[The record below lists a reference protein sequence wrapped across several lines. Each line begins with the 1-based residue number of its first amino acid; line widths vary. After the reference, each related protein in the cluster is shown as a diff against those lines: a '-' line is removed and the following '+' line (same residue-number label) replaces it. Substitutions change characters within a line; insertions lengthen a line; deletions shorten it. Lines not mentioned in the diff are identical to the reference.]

1 MLQIVYNLAPGA
13 QLYFATGG
21 PDQAGFAANILAL
34 RAAGC
39 DIIVDDITFFAEGVF
54 QDGTVAKAVN
64 SVVASGAL
72 YFSAAGNEGRL
83 DAGTSGT
90 WEGDFV
96 DSGAALGG
104 GTTHNFGGGV
114 TGDQITSDASPQTG
128 FWLKWSDPLGASG
141 NDYDLYLLDSTLTV
155 VIAASTKPRA
165 APRTPS
171 SSSVARPPRRIAD
184 A

>member
-1 MLQIVYNLAPGA
+1 MNRIEIYDTTLRDGTQGEGISFSVTDKLLITERLDQFGADYIEGGFPGSN
-13 QLYFATGG
+13 
-21 PDQAGFAANILAL
+21 P
-34 RAAGC
+34 R
-39 DIIVDDITFFAEGVF
+39 DITFFAEGVF

-104 GTTHNFGGGV
+104 GTTHNFGGR
-114 TGDQITSDASPQTG
+114 DRRPDYERCLSPNRV
-128 FWLKWSDPLGASG
+128 LAE
-141 NDYDLYLLDSTLTV
+141 V
-155 VIAASTKPRA
+155 VGSPGR
-165 APRTPS
+165 
-171 SSSVARPPRRIAD
+171 VGQ
-184 A
+184 